1 MGDGEQEAD
10 ADVIGRSLGC
20 PEAFAAIFDRHAASV
35 GRYLERRVGREVAQ
49 DLVAETFLAAFK
61 GRVGYDRAR
70 AEARPWLFGIATRL
84 LARYWRAEQRRLAV
98 LASVPAEPPQPGH
111 DERVAAEL
119 TARQLREPLVAALT
133 ALPAGDRD
141 ALLLVAW
148 AQLSYAEV
156 AAALEIPVG
165 TVRSRLNRAR
175 RLVRARIGEN
185 PVALFGEE
193 AVNHG

>member
-1 MGDGEQEAD
+1 MGGMGEEAD
-10 ADVIGRSLGC
+10 AEVIGRSLGH
-20 PEAFAAIFDRHAASV
+20 PEAFAVIFDRHAASV
-35 GRYLERRVGREVAQ
+35 GRYLARRVGREAAQ

-61 GRVGYDRAR
+61 GRAGYDRAR
-70 AEARPWLFGIATRL
+70 PEARPWLFGIATRL
-84 LARYWRAEQRRLAV
+84 LARYWRAEQRRLEV
-98 LASVPAEPPQPGH
+98 LAVVPAEPPNPGH
-111 DERVAAEL
+111 EERVTAEL
-119 TARQLREPLVAALT
+119 TARQMRQPLVAALA

-148 AQLSYAEV
+148 AQLTYAEI

-185 PVALFGEE
+185 PAMTFGEE

>member
-1 MGDGEQEAD
+1 
-10 ADVIGRSLGC
+10 
-20 PEAFAAIFDRHAASV
+20 V

-61 GRVGYDRAR
+61 GRGGYDRAR

-84 LARYWRAEQRRLAV
+84 LARYWRAEQRRLEV
-98 LASVPAEPPQPGH
+98 LAAVPAEPPSPGH
-111 DERVAAEL
+111 EERVAAEL
-119 TARQLREPLVAALT
+119 TARQLRRPLVAALT

-175 RLVRARIGEN
+175 RKVRAELGEN